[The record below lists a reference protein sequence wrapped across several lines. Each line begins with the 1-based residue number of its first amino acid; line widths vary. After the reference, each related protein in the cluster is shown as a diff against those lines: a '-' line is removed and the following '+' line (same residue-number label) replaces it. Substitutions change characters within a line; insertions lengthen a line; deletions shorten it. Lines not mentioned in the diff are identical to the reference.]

1 VAEKL
6 IIHAGFFK
14 TGTTNL
20 QSSLHASRETL
31 LENNILYPVITSGSG
46 GRITGQHRAAWALK
60 GRVWGWENSGGTTI
74 PIKVWKKLAKNVN
87 QYSGTAVLSSEFL
100 SELTDEEVSVMKAD
114 LEFKDARIV
123 FTIRPLVKMLPSQ
136 YQQSL
141 KYGMRLSYEEW
152 LQRVLQGSAEFV
164 QWRTF
169 WLRHDHP
176 AVIKRWVDNFGAENI
191 SLIVADE
198 NHPEFIYDSFNDLL
212 QLPAHTLKKI
222 ESSALNRS
230 MSWEEINLLL
240 ALNKKYNKDLGWQNY
255 SIMVRDGY
263 IKQLTDSPLTRDH
276 ERLLTPEWAIDL
288 AKEIT
293 LRNIE
298 LLNGM
303 GIEIKGDLESL
314 ATATIPSGTNV
325 VQDKIDLDFAA
336 EVMLSHTQSNLI
348 KYFGFKELSEEFFRR
363 LDNSADS
370 RIRIVLV
377 KILKKY
383 LKSR

>member
-1 VAEKL
+1 MY
-6 IIHAGFFK
+6 
-14 TGTTNL
+14 
-20 QSSLHASRETL
+20 ASRETL

-74 PIKVWKKLAKNVN
+74 PIKVWKNLAAKVN
-87 QYSGTAVLSSEFL
+87 QYPGTAVISSEFL
-100 SELTDEEVSVMKAD
+100 SELTHEEVSAMKAD
-114 LEFKDARIV
+114 LEAKDIKIV

-141 KYGMRLSYEEW
+141 KYGMRVGYEDW
-152 LQRVLQGSAEFV
+152 LRRVLQGSEEFV

-176 AVIKRWVDNFGAENI
+176 GVIKRWVDNFGAENV

-198 NHPEFIYDSFNDLL
+198 SHPEFIYDSFNDFL
-212 QLPAHTLKKI
+212 QLPAQTLKKV

-240 ALNKKYNKDLGWQNY
+240 ALNKKYNKELGWQNY
-255 SIMVRDGY
+255 SIMIRDGY
-263 IKQLTDSPLTRDH
+263 IKELTDAPLTRDH
-276 ERLLTPEWAIDL
+276 EKLLTPEWAIDL

-293 LRNIE
+293 VKNIE
-298 LLNGM
+298 LIKSMN
-303 GIEIKGDLESL
+303 IEIKGDLDL
-314 ATATIPSGTNV
+314 LTTATIPSGLNV
-325 VQDKIDLDFAA
+325 PQDKIDLDFAA

-348 KYFGFKELSEEFFRR
+348 RYFGFKELSEEFFRR
-363 LDNSADS
+363 LDNNANSG
-370 RIRIVLV
+370 IKVLLV
-377 KILKKY
+377 KVLKKY
-383 LKSR
+383 LRSR